1 MTASAKRA
9 IMGLLLMGAAPATG
23 QGPLHV
29 DITQGIASP
38 LLIAI
43 PDVASGPIPDAPG
56 TEDTGI
62 ALSQIVRADLLST
75 GLYRPVRVEGRLS
88 AEQEVAF
95 APFAKAGAQALVVGR
110 ARSAGS
116 GLLAYD
122 CTLYDVF
129 GARAET
135 SQRIVVST
143 AQWRRA
149 AHKCADMVFA
159 FTTGDPGH
167 FDTRLLFVAEEGQ
180 PPEQHARLVSTD
192 YDGANATELT
202 QGRELVAMP
211 RFARDGHR
219 VVFLSYADPQPKLV
233 LADLGSG
240 QVTPLTLPKGVPSS
254 ARFSPDGGTIVFSL
268 ARDGDADIYAI
279 DLASGSLRQLTDTA
293 GADTSPSFAPDG
305 KSIVFESDRSG
316 EQQLYVMAADGSG
329 QKRISFGDGGYASP
343 VWNPRDDLIAF
354 THVEG
359 GRLRIGVMKPDGSRQ
374 RIISDGSHDEDPS
387 WAISGRAM
395 AFQRT
400 EGGASLPAIW
410 ITDLT
415 GKAQHQVKT
424 EGPASDPSW
433 SGTRP

>member
-1 MTASAKRA
+1 MTASAIRT
-9 IMGLLLMGAAPATG
+9 IMGLLLVAGGPAAAAD
-23 QGPLHV
+23 PLHV

-43 PDVASGPIPDAPG
+43 PDVASGPLSDVAG

-62 ALSQIVRADLLST
+62 ALSQTVRADLLST
-75 GLYRPVRVEGRLS
+75 GLYRPVNIGSGLS
-88 AEQEVAF
+88 PEQEVAF
-95 APFAKAGAQALVVGR
+95 MPFARAGAQALVVGR

-116 GLLAYD
+116 GLLSYD

-129 GARAET
+129 GARAEA
-135 SQRIVVST
+135 SQRIVVSA

-167 FDTRLLFVAEEGQ
+167 FDTRFLFVAEDGQ
-180 PPEQHARLVSTD
+180 PGEQRSRLVSAD

-211 RFARDGHR
+211 RFAPDSRR
-219 VVFLSYADPQPKLV
+219 IIFMSYANDKPGLV
-233 LADLGSG
+233 LADLRNG
-240 QVTPLTLPKGVPSS
+240 QSTVLKLPDGVPSA
-254 ARFSPDGGTIVFSL
+254 ARFSPDGGTVVFSL

-279 DLASGSLRQLTDTA
+279 DLARGSLRQLTNTA
-293 GADTSPSFAPDG
+293 GADTSPSYAPDG

-316 EQQLYVMAADGSG
+316 QQQLYVMASDGTG
-329 QKRISFGDGGYASP
+329 QKRISFGSGAYASP
-343 VWNPRDDLIAF
+343 VWSPGADLIAF

-359 GRLRIGVMKPDGSRQ
+359 GRLRIGVMKPDGSRP
-374 RIISDGSHDEDPS
+374 RIITDGPHDEDPS
-387 WAISGRAM
+387 WAVSGRAI
-395 AFQRT
+395 AFQRI
-400 EGGASLPAIW
+400 GGGGLVPALW

-415 GKAQHQVKT
+415 GKAQHQVKN
-424 EGPASDPSW
+424 ESSASDPSW
-433 SGTRP
+433 SGKRP